1 MRADASPI
9 AGAKHD
15 QSMSI
20 SKQFLRF
27 AAVGACGTLV
37 QYAVLAAGTNW
48 LGMLP
53 EFASAAGYMCGSVVN
68 YLLNYFF
75 TFESGK
81 SHMEA
86 AGKYFTLLGVG
97 FCINTA
103 LMALLAHHLGWNIWI
118 AQCLTTGIGLVWN
131 FTGSRFWAFKESGT

>member
-1 MRADASPI
+1 
-9 AGAKHD
+9 
-15 QSMSI
+15 MSLP
-20 SKQFLRF
+20 KQFLRF

-37 QYAVLAAGTNW
+37 QYAVLAAGTHW
-48 LGMLP
+48 LGASSAL
-53 EFASAAGYMCGSVVN
+53 ASAAGYLCGSVVN

-81 SHMEA
+81 SHAEA

-103 LMALLAHHLGWNIWI
+103 LMALLADHLGWNVWI
-118 AQCLTTGIGLVWN
+118 AQFITTGIGLIWN
-131 FTGSRFWAFKESGT
+131 FTGSRFWAFKEAG